1 MKHLPAP
8 IYSHQPPQ
16 QQTGTYYD
24 AELAAALAAFQP
36 GGPTAPRVA
45 PALSHRAVTTA
56 PDDPLVPRAFSRA
69 VRTGMASPCLSGADS
84 DVSAAA
90 TPPTL
95 TSQYS
100 ESLSEGDG
108 SSVGGPALSPY
119 QQALSD
125 SEDMCQRQSS
135 DTASSFVNSAWMQS
149 QRFNTHSMGD
159 DDMDVFASLFSGWV
173 SDDAPRV
180 GSDFQMDPPAD
191 SGSPDLDPLGPWLFE
206 DDMGVDMASED
217 IDMLLGFDD
226 GYDLV

>member
-1 MKHLPAP
+1 
-8 IYSHQPPQ
+8 
-16 QQTGTYYD
+16 
-24 AELAAALAAFQP
+24 
-36 GGPTAPRVA
+36 
-45 PALSHRAVTTA
+45 
-56 PDDPLVPRAFSRA
+56 
-69 VRTGMASPCLSGADS
+69 
-84 DVSAAA
+84 
-90 TPPTL
+90 
-95 TSQYS
+95 
-100 ESLSEGDG
+100 
-108 SSVGGPALSPY
+108 
-119 QQALSD
+119 
-125 SEDMCQRQSS
+125 
-135 DTASSFVNSAWMQS
+135 MQS